1 MQVIA
6 TTFLYIYIHV
16 FARGNPF
23 VSVAKCP
30 WEVNA
35 NEPTPSIQGG
45 PAGSA
50 PVSNWRVPRTLATTS
65 WIDGH
70 ISRGYVTVKSG
81 TISEQ
86 DRRALNKDRVYTC
99 VYIYIFI
106 DNIDTFLQVAF
117 EDLLSVARLYFH
129 YLWIHIH
136 TQINRKT
143 YTYIVQ
149 VVTYIYIYVCR
160 HLHIFMRY
168 YICMICILLLVW
180 FGFLYRVLGR
190 CLDQNQR
197 GTGPEHLHRS
207 AANLHPHLG
216 WPDIRAV
223 PGFFR

>member
-6 TTFLYIYIHV
+6 TTFLYIYIYMYLQGEIHSY
-16 FARGNPF
+16 RLQ
-23 VSVAKCP
+23 
-30 WEVNA
+30 NA
-35 NEPTPSIQGG
+35 PGRSTQMSQRHQSRVG

-129 YLWIHIH
+129 YL
-136 TQINRKT
+136 
-143 YTYIVQ
+143 
-149 VVTYIYIYVCR
+149 
-160 HLHIFMRY
+160 
-168 YICMICILLLVW
+168 
-180 FGFLYRVLGR
+180 
-190 CLDQNQR
+190 
-197 GTGPEHLHRS
+197 
-207 AANLHPHLG
+207 
-216 WPDIRAV
+216 
-223 PGFFR
+223 